1 MGREGRIDKVNHYD
15 LVAAISKSPDKPL
28 TEVAGASRNED
39 THKREITFLL
49 PNDNWADPHNPASP
63 PAITLRARSRRLEQ
77 PTVGTR

>member
-1 MGREGRIDKVNHYD
+1 MGREGRIDKVNPYD

-49 PNDNWADPHNPASP
+49 PNALAM
-63 PAITLRARSRRLEQ
+63 SRRRRGGCDKQ
-77 PTVGTR
+77 

>member
-1 MGREGRIDKVNHYD
+1 MGREGRIDKVNPYD

-49 PNDNWADPHNPASP
+49 PNA
-63 PAITLRARSRRLEQ
+63 RAQAR
-77 PTVGTR
+77 GAK